1 MGTTSTT
8 IREPLQAG
16 LDRVPRCGCN
26 GDGSLRVWAILMDV
40 AEWLRGLGLER
51 YAPAFRDN
59 DVGEEVVRRLTAE
72 DLRELGV
79 TSIGHRR
86 LLLEAIAALG
96 DGEPAAEAKPAPVV
110 PISSEAERRQLT
122 VMFCDLVGSTALSTR
137 LDPEDL
143 REVIGAYHRAVS
155 EIVAGFD
162 GFVAKYM
169 GDGVLIY
176 FGYPRAHEDDAE
188 RAVRAG
194 LGLIGAVGCL
204 DVKSVKLQARVG
216 IATGLV
222 IVGDHQP
229 GGDPDPRLEL
239 DGFDIEAT
247 DSTDQA
253 QPGPDRPLGIVLMR
267 SRVSEI
273 NQHAVAHVFR
283 DETVEPGDDL
293 GDSAMIRADDLA
305 QILGI
310 EPRRKR
316 RRADQVA
323 EHHGQLPAF
332 GFA

>member
-122 VMFCDLVGSTALSTR
+122 VLFCDLVASTALSTR
-137 LDPEDL
+137 LDPEDM
-143 REVIGAYHRAVS
+143 REVLSRYAGRVS
-155 EIVAGFD
+155 EEVARFG
-162 GFVAKYM
+162 GFVARFL
-169 GDGVLIY
+169 GDGVLVY
-176 FGYPRAHEDDAE
+176 FGYPRAREDDAE
-188 RAVRAG
+188 RALRAG
-194 LGLIGAVGCL
+194 LAVVDTVSRLEAPFG
-204 DVKSVKLQARVG
+204 VLQTRIG

-222 IVGDHQP
+222 V
-229 GGDPDPRLEL
+229 
-239 DGFDIEAT
+239 
-247 DSTDQA
+247 
-253 QPGPDRPLGIVLMR
+253 V
-267 SRVSEI
+267 
-273 NQHAVAHVFR
+273 
-283 DETVEPGDDL
+283 
-293 GDSAMIRADDLA
+293 
-305 QILGI
+305 
-310 EPRRKR
+310 
-316 RRADQVA
+316 
-323 EHHGQLPAF
+323 
-332 GFA
+332 